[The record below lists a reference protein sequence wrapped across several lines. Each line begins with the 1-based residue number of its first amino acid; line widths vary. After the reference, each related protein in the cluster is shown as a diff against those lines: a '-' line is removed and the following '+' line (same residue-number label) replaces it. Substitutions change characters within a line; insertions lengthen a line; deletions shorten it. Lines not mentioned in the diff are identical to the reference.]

1 MIKGVIFDI
10 DGTLLDTMPFWSDV
24 GARYLKSIHVEARE
38 DLGSILFSMTLEEGI
53 RYLKEAYSLPYT
65 GEEIRQGILDQIA
78 HFYQQEADFKPG
90 MREILQDYHDKG
102 IPMVLATTGDRQ
114 LVMDAFT
121 RLGVMDW
128 FHAVYTATE
137 LNTTKKEPL
146 IYEEAARSMGTPI
159 EETAVYEDV
168 LHAILTAKKA
178 GFHTVA
184 VYDYSSEK
192 DWNQIIAIADDVI
205 RDNERSL

>member
-90 MREILQDYHDKG
+90 MNS
-102 IPMVLATTGDRQ
+102 
-114 LVMDAFT
+114 
-121 RLGVMDW
+121 
-128 FHAVYTATE
+128 AVR
-137 LNTTKKEPL
+137 KK
-146 IYEEAARSMGTPI
+146 
-159 EETAVYEDV
+159 V
-168 LHAILTAKKA
+168 
-178 GFHTVA
+178 
-184 VYDYSSEK
+184 
-192 DWNQIIAIADDVI
+192 
-205 RDNERSL
+205 